1 MKRMWEKVK
10 ETWREFW
17 FVYEDEEDSTQHL
30 SRSDKQSIWCG
41 SFLMCAFT
49 AVLCMAGIAIG
60 NIRNNRQYEQDVEET
75 LNMIATYFATA
86 TEDEY
91 DEIAQTI
98 RHDLVFSEY
107 GLSLIHIWL
116 PRNRA
121 YPIIHARRARAYEK
135 RD

>member
-60 NIRNNRQYEQDVEET
+60 NIRNNRQYEQDVEENT
-75 LNMIATYFATA
+75 K
-86 TEDEY
+86 Y
-91 DEIAQTI
+91 DSNLLCH
-98 RHDLVFSEY
+98 RHRGRV
-107 GLSLIHIWL
+107 
-116 PRNRA
+116 
-121 YPIIHARRARAYEK
+121 
-135 RD
+135 